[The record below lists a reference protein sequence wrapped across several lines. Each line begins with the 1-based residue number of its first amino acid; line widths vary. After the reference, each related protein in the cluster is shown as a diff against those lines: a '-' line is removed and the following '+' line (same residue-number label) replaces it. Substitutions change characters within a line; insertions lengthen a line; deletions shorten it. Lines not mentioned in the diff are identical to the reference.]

1 MEQEQ
6 YLSIEEIQAAEN
18 SFDDTHDS
26 DFTTFFFDLL
36 AEQRY

>member
-6 YLSIEEIQAAEN
+6 NLVNEEPSTSEN
-18 SFDDTHDS
+18 SFDDAHDS
-26 DFTTFFFDLL
+26 DFTTFFFELL

>member
-6 YLSIEEIQAAEN
+6 NPITEETTVAE
-18 SFDDTHDS
+18 SPVYDSHDS
-26 DFTTFFFDLL
+26 DFTTFFFELL